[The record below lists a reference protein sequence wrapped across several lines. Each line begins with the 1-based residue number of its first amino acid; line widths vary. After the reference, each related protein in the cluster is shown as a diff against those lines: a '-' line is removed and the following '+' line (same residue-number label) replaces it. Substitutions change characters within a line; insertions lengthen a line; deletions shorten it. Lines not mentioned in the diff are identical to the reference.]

1 MKTRWIFTLAA
12 LMAAATT
19 ARAQGPKPPPP
30 LPMGPVSFPA
40 FAERTLKNGAQVL
53 VVENHEQ
60 PIVSMA
66 IFIRGAGQT
75 SDTDMKPG
83 VATAAANLL
92 DAGTATRT
100 SKQIAETIEGLGANV
115 STSAGPDWA
124 TVNATMLKADAD
136 AVLAVIGDMLVNAG
150 YPADEVETERK
161 RSLTDLQVALSQ
173 PARLAQRQFEARV
186 FGAHPYG
193 RLTTTTS
200 LRAIT
205 REDIVQFH
213 KTFYKPSNALIVVAG
228 DVNPADITAKLQQ
241 HLAGWTGTA
250 PVRPKFA
257 SAPTT
262 TREIVLVNKPG
273 AVQAAFRIGHTYVPA
288 SHPDLPALTVAS
300 YILGGGSNGWLYAN
314 LREKKGFTYGAYA
327 QAAQRLDPGYFL
339 MFGDVRNEV
348 ADSAF
353 QMFIELGNK
362 LRAEPVPA
370 ADLDLAK
377 SYLTGTFPL
386 SIETPQ
392 QIAGQ
397 VAQALL
403 LGQAKDHVQTWRQRL
418 AAVTA
423 ADVQRVARQFINPDQ
438 ALVVVSGDASILKP
452 KLEKF
457 GKVTVVDE
465 EGRPVADAPAAA
477 SPQERTGIDA
487 SGLQPMTA
495 TYVVSANGMPVA
507 EVTRALTRETLKGKE
522 VVKVKNTMTGMQNV
536 TSDVV
541 FEARTF
547 APISYSMTM
556 QAGGMEMNSILSVAS
571 GKVTGML
578 KMPQATEPQMID
590 AAFAQGTLLSG
601 MEEVALMLT
610 DFAATRE
617 VTFSVFNPASSSVVP
632 VTVKVT
638 GESKQKVPA
647 GEFDAYE
654 LEMKT
659 AQGGMKTYVRK
670 AAPHIVLKQEL
681 QAAPVVIELKEIK

>member
-1 MKTRWIFTLAA
+1 MKTRMIFTLAA

-75 SDTDMKPG
+75 SDIDAKPG

-92 DAGTATRT
+92 DAGTAART

-124 TVNATMLKADAD
+124 TVNATMLKADVD
-136 AVLAVIGDMLVNAG
+136 AVLVVIGDMLVNAS

-161 RSLTDLQVALSQ
+161 RSITDLQVALSQ

-186 FGAHPYG
+186 FGSHPYG

-205 REDIVQFH
+205 REDLVQFH

-257 SAPTT
+257 SAPATK
-262 TREIVLVNKPG
+262 REIVLVNKPG

-288 SHPDLPALTVAS
+288 AHPDLPALTVAS
-300 YILGGGSNGWLYAN
+300 YILGGGSNGWLFSN

-353 QMFIELGNK
+353 QLFIDLGNQ

-370 ADLDLAK
+370 SDLDLAK

-423 ADVQRVARQFINPDQ
+423 ADVQRVARQFINPDN
-438 ALVVVSGDASILKP
+438 ALVVVSGDASILKS

-465 EGRPVADAPAAA
+465 EGKPVADAPPPAPAA
-477 SPQERTGIDA
+477 TGIDA
-487 SGLQPMTA
+487 SSLQPMTA
-495 TYVVSANGMPVA
+495 TYVVSANGMQVA
-507 EVTRALTRETLKGKE
+507 EMSRALTRETLKGKD
-522 VVKVKNTMTGMQNV
+522 VVKVKNTMTGMQNM
-536 TSDVV
+536 TAELV

-547 APISYSMTM
+547 APVSSSMTM
-556 QAGGMEMNSILSVAS
+556 QAGGMEMNSILSVTN
-571 GKVTGML
+571 GKVAGML
-578 KMPQATEPQMID
+578 KMPQATDPQMID
-590 AAFAQGTLLSG
+590 AAFAEGTLLSG

-610 DFAATRE
+610 DFSATKELSFNVFNAAT
-617 VTFSVFNPASSSVVP
+617 SSVIP
-632 VTVKVT
+632 VTVKLT
-638 GESKQKVPA
+638 GESKQKVAA

-654 LEMKT
+654 LHMTT
-659 AQGGMKTYVRK
+659 AQGGMKVYVRK
-670 AAPHIVLKQEL
+670 AAPHVVLKQEME
-681 QAAPVVIELKEIK
+681 AAPIVVELKEIK